1 MRELAHLLPDMT
13 PPPGGLARLQQS
25 IASTRDRTHAP
36 RTRWAWPAV
45 ACLVG
50 AAFVVW
56 APRWFVQTQHAQA
69 IVEALE
75 QGVSLKSPM
84 DGIRVAHGAAIE
96 LPSGQANVRLYLVQ
110 SANNEVH
117 PR

>member
-1 MRELAHLLPDMT
+1 MRELMHLLPDMT

-25 IASTRDRTHAP
+25 IASTRNRTHTP
-36 RTRWAWPAV
+36 RTRWAWSAA

-56 APRWFVQTQHAQA
+56 APQWFVQAQRTQAM
-69 IVEALE
+69 VVALE
-75 QGVSLKSPM
+75 QSVSPKPPLG
-84 DGIRVAHGAAIE
+84 GIRVAYGAAIE